1 MVGNRILVTGCS
13 GFIGSHMADHLV
25 NNDWQVIG
33 VDKKDSISDRYQ
45 FIKFDLQEDCSDL
58 PDVDVVLHLAAA
70 NGTKWFYMTPYDV
83 IKNTIMPTIRLLDR
97 YKSVKKFIY
106 AGTPESV
113 SGATDLGFYPVPTDE
128 NCPIVISDI
137 TNARWSYAGS
147 KALGEQAVIASGIPY
162 TVIRY
167 HNVFGPGQVDHFI
180 PDFIEKVKQGVFE
193 LHGHLNT
200 RTFMYIEDAC
210 EATSRLIATEKSTNQ
225 IVNIGNNRETT
236 ILEVAQF
243 VLECLGYHDTTLQF
257 FDAPLGSA
265 LRRCPDVEKMF
276 AITGFR
282 CRWTWQQ
289 GIKQLL
295 EKTSA

>member
-1 MVGNRILVTGCS
+1 MVGNRILITGCS
-13 GFIGSHMADHLV
+13 GFIGSHMADYLV
-25 NNDWQVIG
+25 NTGWQVIG
-33 VDKKDSISDRYQ
+33 VDKKDAISDRYQ

-83 IKNTIMPTIRLLDR
+83 IKNNIMPTIRLLDR
-97 YKSVKKFIY
+97 YRTVKKFVY
-106 AGTPESV
+106 AGTPEIV
-113 SGATDLGFYPVPTDE
+113 SGATDLGVYPVPTDE
-128 NCPIVISDI
+128 HCPIVISDI
-137 TNARWSYAGS
+137 TNPRWSYAGS

-167 HNVFGPGQVDHFI
+167 HNVFGPGQVDHFVS
-180 PDFIEKVKQGVFE
+180 DFIDKVNRGIFE

-210 EATSRLIATEKSTNQ
+210 EVTGQLILNEKSVNQ
-225 IVNIGNNRETT
+225 IVNIGNNQETT

-243 VLECLGYHDTTLQF
+243 ILECLGHHDQTLQLL
-257 FDAPLGSA
+257 DAPLGSV
-265 LRRCPDVEKMF
+265 LRRCPDVGKMST
-276 AITGFR
+276 ITGFQ
-282 CRWTWQQ
+282 CRWTWKQ

-295 EKTSA
+295 TKTSS